1 MIIAPAS
8 HQDPWLE
15 LFLSF
20 LKLGNELVIASW
32 FPFRA
37 QDRPHPFWVLTED
50 PDELGYQLVP
60 GEELED
66 DLLRQ
71 PTLQEFNVGWRYY
84 RLMSAG
90 QDEEES
96 PALFTLGV
104 RWN

>member
-20 LKLGNELVIASW
+20 LKLGNELAIAAW

-37 QDRPHPFWVLTED
+37 QDRPHPFWVLKED

-66 DLLRQ
+66 DLLSQ
-71 PTLQEFNVGWRYY
+71 PTLQEFNIGRQYS
-84 RLMSAG
+84 RLYSAG

-96 PALFTLGV
+96 PALSILGS
-104 RWN
+104 RLN